1 MAATD
6 QIKRLADMAAA
17 MRLGRELIGHDRWTV
32 EQLEAFRRR
41 RLGELVRHA
50 TADSPFYRERY
61 AGLDPGDPVELRRL
75 PTVDK
80 ATVMERFD
88 DLVCDRRLTLAAVE
102 AHLDGLTRDELLLGR
117 YRAMATGGS
126 TGRKGVFVADRAEWR
141 QYLAGF
147 FRWNHYVGLAPRLP
161 RRRRIASIA
170 AARPLHMTYRMAASI
185 DVGLYRGLRLEAATP
200 LADMVEALNRY
211 QPEFVYAYGSV
222 LGLLAAEQ
230 LDGRLRIGPTAIAS
244 SGETHTDE
252 LRDAIRAAWGTSSF
266 ELYAMTEAGIL
277 GSHCDRHSGIHL
289 FEDQAIVEV
298 VDERGRPVPD
308 GQVGHKLLVT
318 NLVLR
323 TQPLIR
329 YEVSDMVAVAGER
342 CPCGR
347 PFPLLAAIE
356 GRNDDIL
363 YLPAAAGGT
372 AAVHPLAL
380 RTALAG
386 IPGLAQ
392 YKVVHDRDGLH
403 VRAAL
408 RPAADPT
415 HTVRLVTDR
424 LVENLAAQGVARPP
438 VQVEL
443 RDDLQDERDTAG
455 KFKLVESRP
464 PRPAAPGRPASLEE
478 RELVAGGGLGAA
490 AGGGARVV
498 EQRRLQVGQER

>member
-1 MAATD
+1 MAPTNQAR
-6 QIKRLADMAAA
+6 RLAEIAGA
-17 MRLGRELIGHDRWTV
+17 MRLARELIGHDRWTRA
-32 EQLEAFRRR
+32 ELAAHQRR
-41 RLGELVRHA
+41 RLEELVRHA
-50 TADSPFYRERY
+50 AASSPFYREHY
-61 AGLDPGDPVELRRL
+61 AGVGLGPAGPVELDRL

-80 ATVMERFD
+80 ATVMDRFD
-88 DLVCDRRLTLAAVE
+88 DLVTDRRLTLAAVE
-102 AHLDGLTRDELLLGR
+102 AYLDGLAGDELMDGR

-126 TGRKGVFVADRAEWR
+126 TGRKGVFVADRPEWR

-147 FRWNHYVGLAPRLP
+147 FRWNHYIGLKPRLP
-161 RRRRIASIA
+161 RRLPIASIG

-185 DVGLYRGLRLEAATP
+185 DVGMYRVLRLEAATP
-200 LADMVEALNRY
+200 PAAMVEALNRH

-230 LDGRLRIGPTAIAS
+230 LEGRLRISPAVIAS

-277 GSHCDRHSGIHL
+277 GSHCERHSGVHL

-308 GQVGHKLLVT
+308 GQLGHKLLVT
-318 NLVLR
+318 NLVTR

-329 YEVSDMVAVAGER
+329 YEVSDMVTMATER

-347 PFPLLAAIE
+347 PFRLLAGVE

-363 YLPAAAGGT
+363 HLPAATGGT
-372 AAVHPLAL
+372 TAVHPLAL

-392 YKVVHDRDGLH
+392 YKVVHDADGLH
-403 VRAAL
+403 VRVAL
-408 RPAADPT
+408 RPGADPAEAV
-415 HTVRLVTDR
+415 HLVTTR
-424 LVENLAAQGVARPP
+424 LADKLAAQGATRTS

-443 RDDLQDERDTAG
+443 RDTLQDERDTAG
-455 KFKLVESRP
+455 KFKLVESRL
-464 PRPAAPGRPASLEE
+464 PRPAA
-478 RELVAGGGLGAA
+478 
-490 AGGGARVV
+490 RVP
-498 EQRRLQVGQER
+498 

>member
-1 MAATD
+1 MAATN
-6 QIKRLADMAAA
+6 QGKRLADMVGA

-32 EQLEAFRRR
+32 EQLETFQRR

-50 TADSPFYRERY
+50 TASSPFYRERY
-61 AGLDPGDPVELRRL
+61 AGLDLGDPVELERL
-75 PTVDK
+75 PAVDK

-147 FRWNHYVGLAPRLP
+147 FRWNHYAGLAPRLP
-161 RRRRIASIA
+161 RLRIASIA
-170 AARPLHMTYRMAASI
+170 AARPLHMTYRMAASV
-185 DVGLYRGLRLEAATP
+185 DVGLYRVLRLEAATP
-200 LADMVEALNRY
+200 LAAMVEALNRH
-211 QPEFVYAYGSV
+211 QPQFLYAYGSV

-230 LDGRLRIGPTAIAS
+230 LDGRLRISPTAIAS

-252 LRDAIRAAWGTSSF
+252 LRDAIRAAWGTSSS

-298 VDERGRPVPD
+298 VDERGRPVPA

-318 NLVLR
+318 NLVTR

-347 PFPLLAAIE
+347 PFRLLAGIE

-372 AAVHPLAL
+372 VAVHPLAL

-386 IPGLAQ
+386 IPGLAE
-392 YKVVHDRDGLH
+392 YKVVHDGDGLH

-408 RPAADPT
+408 RPDAVPT
-415 HTVRLVTDR
+415 QTVRQVADR
-424 LVENLAAQGVARPP
+424 LAEKLAAQGVAGPA

-443 RDDLQDERDTAG
+443 RDDLRDERDTAG
-455 KFKLVESRP
+455 KFKLVESRL
-464 PRPAAPGRPASLEE
+464 PRPAAP
-478 RELVAGGGLGAA
+478 
-490 AGGGARVV
+490 
-498 EQRRLQVGQER
+498 VG

>member
-1 MAATD
+1 MAATN
-6 QIKRLADMAAA
+6 QGKRLADMAGA

-32 EQLEAFRRR
+32 EQLEAFQRR

-50 TADSPFYRERY
+50 TASSPFYRERY
-61 AGLDPGDPVELRRL
+61 AGLDLGDPVELERL
-75 PTVDK
+75 PAVDK

-147 FRWNHYVGLAPRLP
+147 FRWNQYAGLAPRLP
-161 RRRRIASIA
+161 RLRIASVA
-170 AARPLHMTYRMAASI
+170 AARPLHMTYRMAASV
-185 DVGLYRGLRLEAATP
+185 DVGLYRVLRLEAATP
-200 LADMVEALNRY
+200 LAAMVEALNRH
-211 QPEFVYAYGSV
+211 QPQFLYAYGSV

-230 LDGRLRIGPTAIAS
+230 LDGRLRISPTAIAS

-298 VDERGRPVPD
+298 VDERGRPVPA

-318 NLVLR
+318 NLVTR

-347 PFPLLAAIE
+347 PFRLLAGIE

-363 YLPAAAGGT
+363 YLPAAGGGT
-372 AAVHPLAL
+372 VAVHPLAL

-386 IPGLAQ
+386 IPGLAE
-392 YKVVHDRDGLH
+392 YKVVLDGDGLH

-408 RPAADPT
+408 RPDAVPT
-415 HTVRLVTDR
+415 ETVRLVADR
-424 LVENLAAQGVARPP
+424 LAEKLAAQGVAGPA
-438 VQVEL
+438 VQVER
-443 RDDLQDERDTAG
+443 RDDLRDERDTAG
-455 KFKLVESRP
+455 KFKLVESRL
-464 PRPAAPGRPASLEE
+464 PRPGVP
-478 RELVAGGGLGAA
+478 
-490 AGGGARVV
+490 
-498 EQRRLQVGQER
+498 VG

>member
-6 QIKRLADMAAA
+6 QLKRLADMAGA
-17 MRLGRELIGHDRWTV
+17 MRLGRELIGHDRWTP
-32 EQLEAFRRR
+32 EQLEAHQRR

-50 TADSPFYRERY
+50 VASSPFYREHY
-61 AGLDPGDPVELRRL
+61 AGLDPGDPVELQRL
-75 PTVDK
+75 PAVDK

-102 AHLDGLTRDELLLGR
+102 AHLDGLTRDELLGGR

-161 RRRRIASIA
+161 RLRVASIA

-185 DVGLYRGLRLEAATP
+185 DVGLYRVLRMEAATP
-200 LADMVEALNRY
+200 LAAMVEALNRH
-211 QPEFVYAYGSV
+211 QPQFLYAYGSV

-230 LDGRLRIGPTAIAS
+230 LDGRLRISPTAIAS

-252 LRDAIRAAWGTSSF
+252 LREAIRAAWGTSSF

-298 VDERGRPVPD
+298 TDEQGRPVPA

-318 NLVLR
+318 NLVIR

-347 PFPLLAAIE
+347 PFRLLAGIE

-372 AAVHPLAL
+372 TAVHPLAL
-380 RTALAG
+380 RSALAG
-386 IPGLAQ
+386 IPGLAE
-392 YKVVHDRDGLH
+392 YKVVHDGDGLH

-408 RPAADPT
+408 RPDAIPAR
-415 HTVRLVTDR
+415 TVRQVTDR
-424 LVENLAAQGVARPP
+424 LVEKLAAQGVARPA

-443 RDDLQDERDTAG
+443 RDDLRDERDTAG
-455 KFKLVESRP
+455 KFKLVESRL
-464 PRPAAPGRPASLEE
+464 PRPAAPSAS
-478 RELVAGGGLGAA
+478 R
-490 AGGGARVV
+490 
-498 EQRRLQVGQER
+498 

>member
-1 MAATD
+1 MAPTNQAR
-6 QIKRLADMAAA
+6 RLAEIAGA
-17 MRLGRELIGHDRWTV
+17 MRLARELIGHDRWTRA
-32 EQLEAFRRR
+32 ELAAHQRR
-41 RLGELVRHA
+41 RLEELVRHA
-50 TADSPFYRERY
+50 AASSPFYREHY
-61 AGLDPGDPVELRRL
+61 AGVGLGPAGPVELDRL

-80 ATVMERFD
+80 ATVMDRFD
-88 DLVCDRRLTLAAVE
+88 DLVTDRRLTLAAVE
-102 AHLDGLTRDELLLGR
+102 AYLDGLAGDELMDGR

-126 TGRKGVFVADRAEWR
+126 TGRKGVFVADRPEWR

-147 FRWNHYVGLAPRLP
+147 FRWNHYIGLKPRLP
-161 RRRRIASIA
+161 RRLPIASIG

-185 DVGLYRGLRLEAATP
+185 DVGMYRVLRLEAATP
-200 LADMVEALNRY
+200 PAAMVEALNRH

-230 LDGRLRIGPTAIAS
+230 LEGRLRISPAVIAS

-277 GSHCDRHSGIHL
+277 GSHCERHSGVHL

-308 GQVGHKLLVT
+308 GQLGHKLLVT
-318 NLVLR
+318 NLVTR

-329 YEVSDMVAVAGER
+329 YEVSDMVTMATER

-347 PFPLLAAIE
+347 PFRLLAGVE

-363 YLPAAAGGT
+363 HLPAATGGT
-372 AAVHPLAL
+372 TAVHPLAL

-392 YKVVHDRDGLH
+392 YKVVHDADGLH
-403 VRAAL
+403 VRVAL
-408 RPAADPT
+408 RPGADPAEAV
-415 HTVRLVTDR
+415 HLVTTR
-424 LVENLAAQGVARPP
+424 LADKLAAQGATRTS
-438 VQVEL
+438 VQAEL
-443 RDDLQDERDTAG
+443 RDTLQDERDTAG
-455 KFKLVESRP
+455 KFKLVESRL
-464 PRPAAPGRPASLEE
+464 PRPAA
-478 RELVAGGGLGAA
+478 
-490 AGGGARVV
+490 RVP
-498 EQRRLQVGQER
+498 

>member
-1 MAATD
+1 MTVTD
-6 QIKRLADMAAA
+6 QAGRLADIAGAL
-17 MRLGRELIGHDRWTV
+17 RLARGLIAHDRWGA
-32 EQLEAFRRR
+32 EELAAHQRR
-41 RLGELVRHA
+41 RLERLLRHA
-50 TADSPFYRERY
+50 TANSPFHRERL
-61 AGLDPGDPVELRRL
+61 AGLDPGDPAELGRL
-75 PTVDK
+75 PVLDK

-170 AARPLHMTYRMAASI
+170 AARPLHMTYRMAASV
-185 DVGLYRGLRLEAATP
+185 DVGMYRVLRLEAATP

-211 QPEFVYAYGSV
+211 QPEFLYAYGSV
-222 LGLLAAEQ
+222 LGLLAGEQ
-230 LDGRLRIGPTAIAS
+230 LDGRLRIAPATIAS

-252 LRDAIRAAWGTSSF
+252 LRQAIRAAWGTSSF

-298 VDERGRPVPD
+298 VDEWDRPVPA

-318 NLVLR
+318 NLVTL
-323 TQPLIR
+323 TQPLLR
-329 YEVSDMVAVAGER
+329 YEVSDMVAVSGER

-347 PFPLLAAIE
+347 PFRLLAAIE

-363 YLPAAAGGT
+363 YLPAAAGGV

-380 RTALAG
+380 RTALAA

-392 YKVVHDRDGLH
+392 YKVVHDPDGLH

-408 RPAADPT
+408 RPDADAT
-415 HTVRLVTDR
+415 ETVRLVRDR
-424 LVENLAAQGVARPP
+424 LVDKLAAQGVAHPA

-443 RDDLQDERDTAG
+443 RDHLQDERDTAG
-455 KFKLVESRP
+455 KFKLVESRL
-464 PRPAAPGRPASLEE
+464 PRPAAP
-478 RELVAGGGLGAA
+478 
-490 AGGGARVV
+490 
-498 EQRRLQVGQER
+498 VG

>member
-1 MAATD
+1 MAPTNQAR
-6 QIKRLADMAAA
+6 RLAEIAGA
-17 MRLGRELIGHDRWTV
+17 MRLARELIGHDRWTRA
-32 EQLEAFRRR
+32 ELAAHQRR
-41 RLGELVRHA
+41 RLEELVRHA
-50 TADSPFYRERY
+50 AASSPFYREHY
-61 AGLDPGDPVELRRL
+61 AGVGLGPAGPVELDRL

-80 ATVMERFD
+80 ATVMDRFD
-88 DLVCDRRLTLAAVE
+88 DLVTDRRLTLAAVE
-102 AHLDGLTRDELLLGR
+102 AHLDGLAGDELMDGR

-126 TGRKGVFVADRAEWR
+126 TGRKGVFVADRPEWR

-147 FRWNHYVGLAPRLP
+147 FRWNHYIGLKPRLP
-161 RRRRIASIA
+161 RRLPIASIG

-185 DVGLYRGLRLEAATP
+185 DVGMYRVLRLEAATP
-200 LADMVEALNRY
+200 PAAMVEALNRH

-230 LDGRLRIGPTAIAS
+230 LEGRLRISPAVIAS

-277 GSHCDRHSGIHL
+277 GSHCERHSGVHL

-308 GQVGHKLLVT
+308 GQLGHKLLVT
-318 NLVLR
+318 NLVTR

-329 YEVSDMVAVAGER
+329 YEVSDMVTMATER

-347 PFPLLAAIE
+347 PFRLLAGVE

-363 YLPAAAGGT
+363 HLPAATGGT
-372 AAVHPLAL
+372 TAVHPLAL

-392 YKVVHDRDGLH
+392 YKVVHDADGLH
-403 VRAAL
+403 VRVAL
-408 RPAADPT
+408 RPGADPAEAV
-415 HTVRLVTDR
+415 HLVTTR
-424 LVENLAAQGVARPP
+424 LADKLAAQGATRTS
-438 VQVEL
+438 VQAEL
-443 RDDLQDERDTAG
+443 RDTLQDERDTAG
-455 KFKLVESRP
+455 KFKLVESRL
-464 PRPAAPGRPASLEE
+464 PRPAA
-478 RELVAGGGLGAA
+478 
-490 AGGGARVV
+490 RVP
-498 EQRRLQVGQER
+498 

>member
-6 QIKRLADMAAA
+6 QRKRLADMAGA
-17 MRLGRELIGHDRWTV
+17 MRLGRELIGHDRWTP
-32 EQLEAFRRR
+32 EQLEAFQRR

-50 TADSPFYRERY
+50 TASSPFYRERY
-61 AGLDPGDPVELRRL
+61 AGLDPGDPVELQRL
-75 PTVDK
+75 PAVDK

-161 RRRRIASIA
+161 RLRIASIA
-170 AARPLHMTYRMAASI
+170 AARPLHMTYRMAASVS
-185 DVGLYRGLRLEAATP
+185 VGLYRVLRLEAATP
-200 LADMVEALNRY
+200 LAAMVEALNRH

-252 LRDAIRAAWGTSSF
+252 LREAIRAAWGTSSF

-289 FEDQAIVEV
+289 FEDTAIVEV
-298 VDERGRPVPD
+298 VDERGRPAPA

-318 NLVLR
+318 NLVTR

-329 YEVSDMVAVAGER
+329 YEVSDMVAVAAER

-347 PFPLLAAIE
+347 PFRLLATIE

-372 AAVHPLAL
+372 VAVHPLAL

-386 IPGLAQ
+386 IPGLAE
-392 YKVVHDRDGLH
+392 YKVVHDGDGLH

-408 RPAADPT
+408 RPDAVPER
-415 HTVRLVTDR
+415 TVRQVADR
-424 LVENLAAQGVARPP
+424 LVEKLAAQGMARPA

-443 RDDLQDERDTAG
+443 RDDLRDERDTAG
-455 KFKLVESRP
+455 KFKLVESRL
-464 PRPAAPGRPASLEE
+464 PRPAAPVS
-478 RELVAGGGLGAA
+478 
-490 AGGGARVV
+490 
-498 EQRRLQVGQER
+498 

>member
-1 MAATD
+1 MAPTNQAR
-6 QIKRLADMAAA
+6 RLAEIAGA
-17 MRLGRELIGHDRWTV
+17 MRLARELIGHDRWTRA
-32 EQLEAFRRR
+32 ELAAHQRR
-41 RLGELVRHA
+41 RLEELVRHA
-50 TADSPFYRERY
+50 AASSPFYREHY
-61 AGLDPGDPVELRRL
+61 AGVGLGPAGPVELDRL

-80 ATVMERFD
+80 ATVMDRFD
-88 DLVCDRRLTLAAVE
+88 DLVTDRRLTRAAVE
-102 AHLDGLTRDELLLGR
+102 AHLDGLAGDELMDGR

-126 TGRKGVFVADRAEWR
+126 TGRKGVFVADRPEWR

-147 FRWNHYVGLAPRLP
+147 FRWNHYIGLKPRLP
-161 RRRRIASIA
+161 RRLPIASIG

-185 DVGLYRGLRLEAATP
+185 DVGMYRVLRLEAATP
-200 LADMVEALNRY
+200 PAAMVEALNRH

-230 LDGRLRIGPTAIAS
+230 LEGRLRISPAVIAS

-277 GSHCDRHSGIHL
+277 GSHCERHSGVHL

-308 GQVGHKLLVT
+308 GQLGHKLLVT
-318 NLVLR
+318 NLVTR

-329 YEVSDMVAVAGER
+329 YEVSDMVTMATER

-347 PFPLLAAIE
+347 PFRLLAGVE

-363 YLPAAAGGT
+363 HLPAATGGT
-372 AAVHPLAL
+372 TAVHPLAL

-392 YKVVHDRDGLH
+392 YKVVHDADGLH
-403 VRAAL
+403 VRVAL
-408 RPAADPT
+408 RPGADPAEAV
-415 HTVRLVTDR
+415 HLVTTR
-424 LVENLAAQGVARPP
+424 LADKLAAQGATRTS

-443 RDDLQDERDTAG
+443 RDTLQDERDTAG
-455 KFKLVESRP
+455 KFKLVESRL
-464 PRPAAPGRPASLEE
+464 PRPAA
-478 RELVAGGGLGAA
+478 
-490 AGGGARVV
+490 RVP
-498 EQRRLQVGQER
+498 

>member
-1 MAATD
+1 MTATD
-6 QIKRLADMAAA
+6 QTRRLADLAAA
-17 MRLGRELIGHDRWTV
+17 LRLGRELVGHDRWSV
-32 EQLEAFRRR
+32 ERLEAHQRR

-50 TADSPFYRERY
+50 VAGSRFYRERY
-61 AGLDPGDPVELRRL
+61 AGLDPGDPVELQRL
-75 PTVDK
+75 PAVDK

-88 DLVCDRRLTLAAVE
+88 ELVCDPRLTLAAVE

-161 RRRRIASIA
+161 RLRIASIA

-185 DVGLYRGLRLEAATP
+185 DVGLHRVLRLEATTP
-200 LADMVEALNRY
+200 LPAMVEALNRHRP
-211 QPEFVYAYGSV
+211 QFVYAYGSV

-230 LDGRLRIGPTAIAS
+230 LDGRLRIAPAIIAS

-252 LRDAIRAAWGTSSF
+252 LRDAIRAAFRTSSF

-277 GSHCDRHSGIHL
+277 GSHCDRHRGIHL

-298 VDERGRPVPD
+298 VDERGRPVPA

-318 NLVLR
+318 NLVTR
-323 TQPLIR
+323 VQPLIR
-329 YEVSDMVAVAGER
+329 YEVSDMVAVAADR

-347 PFPLLAAIE
+347 PFRLLAGIE

-363 YLPAAAGGT
+363 YLPTAAGGT

-386 IPGLAQ
+386 IPGLAA
-392 YKVVHDRDGLH
+392 YKVVHDADGLG
-403 VRAAL
+403 VRASL
-408 RPAADPT
+408 RPGAVPEE
-415 HTVRLVTDR
+415 TVRLVTDR
-424 LVENLAAQGVARPP
+424 LVEKLAAQGVARPA
-438 VQVEL
+438 VRVEL
-443 RDDLQDERDTAG
+443 RDHLQDERDTAG
-455 KFKLVESRP
+455 KFKLVESRL
-464 PRPAAPGRPASLEE
+464 PRPAAPVP
-478 RELVAGGGLGAA
+478 
-490 AGGGARVV
+490 
-498 EQRRLQVGQER
+498 